1 MEGSDENG
9 KWLPSLRPA
18 VLDRQ
23 GFMVH
28 EDGKI
33 GGTTDLQPV
42 SHLTGCKMQLLL
54 CPLTEL

>member
-42 SHLTGCKMQLLL
+42 FPSDGM
-54 CPLTEL
+54 